1 MLGLEGDK
9 QALLGF
15 LILSRAWFGIILIPL
30 SLLYLHC
37 FYMLATV
44 VITILVFIL
53 FMFFLIM
60 FIVYFD
66 YILSTAGLSS
76 CSCICSYST
85 HPKDPWVSG
94 WHCVSIVLIHC
105 LPMDTPY
112 IPDHVVDCGCD
123 TPIESFVVHSLMSV
137 AHRIKL
143 RRKRALFLISLSNIS
158 DV

>member
-76 CSCICSYST
+76 CSCSYST